1 MLGLAMP
8 IKDRLKE
15 LRAAAGLTQQALAEK
30 ARLSISAVVQ
40 IESGKIPDPRVSTM
54 KALAVALGVGIDDL
68 TADDEAPLPPK
79 STPKKGGK

>member
-1 MLGLAMP
+1 MP

-40 IESGKIPDPRVSTM
+40 IESGKIPDPRVSTI
-54 KALAVALGVGIDDL
+54 KALAAALGVAIDEL
-68 TADDEAPLPPK
+68 TAEDEPPAPPK
-79 STPKKGGK
+79 PARKRGGR